1 MRSRTTQ
8 VLALVGVLIAVAIG
22 VVVAST
28 FAGGKAT
35 TSKAD
40 YQATVLK
47 ARDRT
52 DFALARI
59 TKSQSVD
66 ELIKRIDEASVVV
79 GSTADQLNNA
89 AVAKGFEGDNAR
101 LVTTLRAFSDELAGT
116 ASTFSDPTFGNS
128 LASAN
133 SLSFPEWDKVNAILT
148 EMRGRGLHVPL
159 LARH

>member
-1 MRSRTTQ
+1 MPSRTTQ

-35 TSKAD
+35 ASKAD
-40 YQATVLK
+40 YQATVLN

-89 AVAKGFEGDNAR
+89 AVAKGFDGDNAR